1 MPLLEMR
8 DICKS
13 FSGVYANDHISLTVE
28 KGEIHALLGENGAGK
43 TTLMN
48 ILFGLYDADSGS
60 IYWKGE
66 EVRFRT
72 PREAI
77 AAGIGMVQQ
86 HFSLVRNMTVLD
98 NVILNLSGNSFFL
111 DRGRE
116 GKKLEAMA
124 DRYGLSV
131 DIHEKIADLSVGER
145 QRVEI
150 LKALYRNVELLILDE
165 PTGVLT
171 PQETEHF
178 FTVLQELKAE
188 GYGII
193 IITHRMSEIMQI
205 SDRVSILRDGKLVG
219 SMKTADTDPAVLS
232 RYMIGRDM
240 KEIKAPE
247 TKPGSAILFEIRGL
261 TRRAGKHTH
270 ALRGIDLTVHKGE
283 ILGIAGVEG
292 NGQKELAEVMT
303 GIKAKAA
310 GDILLEGR
318 SIMDMSIR
326 ERYEAGISY
335 ISDDRLGDSL
345 VPAMDITDNLM
356 IRDYRKEPYSKYGRM
371 RRSEMRKTARSK
383 VEEYEVKASG
393 NQGIDTKVG
402 LMSGGNQQ
410 KLIAAREITE
420 HAKLVL
426 AAQPTRGLDIGATQF
441 VRERL
446 LQHREKGG
454 GVLLISADLEEILE
468 LSDRIAVLYNG
479 KIVGILDRDEA
490 DVHRI
495 GLYMG
500 GIAGNGEKPDMREKE
515 ETI

>member
-1 MPLLEMR
+1 MALLEMK

-13 FSGVYANDHISLTVE
+13 FSGVYVNDHVSLTVE

-48 ILFGLYDADSGS
+48 ILYGLYNADSGE
-60 IYWKGE
+60 IFWKGE
-66 EVRFRT
+66 KVAFRT

-98 NVILNLSGNSFFL
+98 NVILNLSGNHTFL
-111 DRGRE
+111 NR
-116 GKKLEAMA
+116 KKECAKLMEMA
-124 DRYGLSV
+124 ERYGLSV
-131 DIHEKIADLSVGER
+131 DTDAKIADLSVGER

-178 FTVLQELKAE
+178 FAVLKELRSE

-205 SDRVSILRDGKLVG
+205 SDRVSVLRDGRITA
-219 SMKTADTDPAVLS
+219 SMRTSDTDPIQLS
-232 RYMIGRDM
+232 RFMIGRDM
-240 KEIKAPE
+240 KEIEAPDVE
-247 TKPGSAILFEIRGL
+247 PGEEILLEIRDL

-270 ALRGIDLTVHKGE
+270 ALRHIDLTVHKGE

-292 NGQKELAEVMT
+292 NGQKELSEVLT
-303 GIKAKAA
+303 GIKAKAD
-310 GDILLEGR
+310 GQILLDGE
-318 SIMDMSIR
+318 SIMELSVR
-326 ERYEAGISY
+326 ERYERGLAY

-345 VPAMDITDNLM
+345 IPAMDITDNLVL
-356 IRDYRKEPYSKYGRM
+356 RDYRKEPYSRHGRINRLAM
-371 RRSEMRKTARSK
+371 RENAEKKMA
-383 VEEYEVKASG
+383 EYEVKASG
-393 NQGIDTKVG
+393 NLGINTRVAQ
-402 LMSGGNQQ
+402 MSGGNQQ
-410 KLIAAREITE
+410 KLIAAREISE
-420 HAKLVL
+420 KARLVL
-426 AAQPTRGLDIGATQF
+426 AAQPTRGLDIGATSF

-446 LQHREKGG
+446 MDHRNKGG
-454 GVLLISADLEEILE
+454 GVLLISADLEEILA
-468 LSDRIAVLYNG
+468 LSDRIAVIYNG
-479 KIVGILDRDEA
+479 SIAGILKRSEA

-495 GLYMG
+495 GLLMG
-500 GIAGNGEKPDMREKE
+500 GITAEDAKEAADEKAF
-515 ETI
+515 

>member
-1 MPLLEMR
+1 MALLEMQ

-13 FSGVYANDHISLTVE
+13 FSGVYANDHISISVE

-60 IYWKGE
+60 IRWKGQ

-98 NVILNLSGNSFFL
+98 NVILNLAGNSFFL
-111 DRGRE
+111 DRRKE
-116 GKKLEAMA
+116 GKRLEEMA
-124 DRYGLSV
+124 ARYGLSV

-178 FTVLQELKAE
+178 FDVLKELKSE

-205 SDRVSILRDGKLVG
+205 SDRVSILRDGRLVA
-219 SMKTADTDPAVLS
+219 SMKTADTDPAELS
-232 RYMIGRDM
+232 RHMIGRDM
-240 KEIKAPE
+240 KEIEAPD
-247 TKPGSAILFEIRGL
+247 TKPGSEALLEIRDL
-261 TRRAGKHTH
+261 ARRAGKHTH
-270 ALRGIDLTVHKGE
+270 ALRHIDLTVHRGE

-303 GIKAKAA
+303 GIKGKTT

-318 SIMDMSIR
+318 TILNMSVR
-326 ERYEAGISY
+326 ERYEAGLSY

-356 IRDYRKEPYSKYGRM
+356 IRDYRKEPYSKHGRI
-371 RRSEMRKTARSK
+371 RRSAMRENAQKK

-393 NQGIDTKVG
+393 SQGIDTRVG

-410 KLIAAREITE
+410 KLIAAREISE
-420 HAKLVL
+420 NAKLVL
-426 AAQPTRGLDIGATQF
+426 AAQPTRGLDIGATRF

-446 LQHREKGG
+446 LEHRKKGG

-468 LSDRIAVLYNG
+468 LSDRIAVLFDG
-479 KIVGILDRDEA
+479 GIAGILSREEA
-490 DVHRI
+490 DIHRI
-495 GLYMG
+495 GLLMG
-500 GIAGNGEKPDMREKE
+500 GITGTEKGEEA
-515 ETI
+515 